1 MPTNAKD
8 GKKRIMDARV
18 SQLETHMEYMRET
31 VSEIKASQKEMSKSL
46 FDLSIEV
53 KNLTMEVKKLPTK
66 DDLWSW
72 KVQWLAIA
80 LATVAFIVGG
90 IIGGLDWI
98 KTH

>member
-1 MPTNAKD
+1 
-8 GKKRIMDARV
+8 MDARV

-31 VSEIKASQKEMSKSL
+31 VSEIKAIQKEMSKSL
-46 FDLSIEV
+46 AD
-53 KNLTMEVKKLPTK
+53 LTMKVDKLPTK

-80 LATVAFIVGG
+80 LGTVAFIVGG
-90 IIGGLDWI
+90 IVGGLDWI